1 MFSKMIPTF
10 IHCFLF
16 SNFLFTFDIFSS
28 HQLYNYILYFSRTFT
43 KTNFP
48 TQEVTGVHQDNT
60 IIGLDY
66 IDINSDCLAGK

>member
-10 IHCFLF
+10 IHCILF
-16 SNFLFTFDIFSS
+16 IDFHFTFDIFSS